1 MRENHALGTE
11 KIGSLLRR
19 FAIPSIIAMLVSSL
33 YNIVDQ
39 FFIGRSVGMLGNAAT
54 NVAFPLSITCT
65 ALSLLCGIG
74 GAANFNLNM
83 GAGKKEE
90 AEKYAGTAITLM
102 VVLGV
107 VLCVAVRIFLEP
119 LMRVFGATSDILDYS
134 LTYTGIT
141 SLGFPFLI
149 LATGGS
155 SLIRADGSP
164 RFSMFCTL
172 VGAVINTILDP
183 LFIFGFD
190 MGMAGAAWATVI
202 GQVVSGF
209 MVIGYLTRFKTVK
222 LTWKSLGLRPGY
234 CFQVVALGMSPFCNQ
249 LAMMVVQIVLNNS
262 LTYYGGLSDYGSEIP
277 LACAGIISKVG
288 MIYFAVVIGI
298 AQGLQP
304 IVSFN
309 YGAKKYQRVKET
321 VKKAS
326 LASLM
331 ISLAAFVV
339 FQLFPRQ
346 IISIFGSG
354 SEEYFLFAERYFH
367 IYMFF
372 TFLNWLQ
379 CIASNFFTSIG
390 KAVRGVFLS
399 LTRQIIFLLPLI
411 LLLPLVM
418 GIDGIMY
425 AAPAA
430 DLIAAV
436 LAALFMKKEFALM
449 DRAGESAERTTVKR
463 GDV

>member
-1 MRENHALGTE
+1 MSEKPLLGTE
-11 KIGSLLRR
+11 NIGSLLRR

-39 FFIGRSVGMLGNAAT
+39 FFIGQSVGMLGNAAT

-65 ALSLLCGIG
+65 AISLLCGIG

-83 GAGKKEE
+83 GAGEKEE
-90 AEKYAGTAITLM
+90 AEKYAGTAISLM

-107 VLCVAVRIFLEP
+107 VLCVAVRFFLEP

-155 SLIRADGSP
+155 NLVRADGSP
-164 RFSMFCTL
+164 RFSMCCTL
-172 VGAVINTILDP
+172 VGAAINTILDP
-183 LFIFGFD
+183 VFIFGFD

-202 GQVVSGF
+202 GQVVSGL

-234 CFQVVALGMSPFCNQ
+234 CLQVLALGMSPFCNQ

-262 LTYYGGLSDYGSEIP
+262 LTHYGALSDYGSEIP

-309 YGAKKYQRVKET
+309 YGAEKYDRVKDT

-326 LASLM
+326 AACLV
-331 ISLAAFVV
+331 ISLTAFVI

-346 IISIFGSG
+346 LIGIFGSG

-390 KAVRGVFLS
+390 KAIRGVFLS
-399 LTRQIIFLLPLI
+399 LTRQIIFFLPLI
-411 LLLPLVM
+411 LLLPMVM

-436 LAALFMKKEFALM
+436 LAAVFIKKEFYQM
-449 DRAGESAERTTVKR
+449 DQAVAAGKSAVTEE
-463 GDV
+463 

>member
-11 KIGSLLRR
+11 NIGSLLRR

-83 GAGKKEE
+83 GAGKKEV

-102 VVLGV
+102 AVLGV
-107 VLCVAVRIFLEP
+107 VLCVTVRFFLDP

-172 VGAVINTILDP
+172 AGAVINTILDP

-209 MVIGYLTRFKTVK
+209 MVIGYLTRFKTG
-222 LTWKSLGLRPGY
+222 KSLGLRPGY
-234 CFQVVALGMSPFCNQ
+234 CLQVVALGMSPFCNQ

-309 YGAKKYQRVKET
+309 YGAKKYDRVKET
-321 VKKAS
+321 VKMAS
-326 LASLM
+326 LI

-390 KAVRGVFLS
+390 KAIRGVFLS

-430 DLIAAV
+430 DLIAAI
-436 LAALFMKKEFALM
+436 LAAVFLKKEFGLM
-449 DRAGESAERTTVKR
+449 DRESGKEVFAGK
-463 GDV
+463 

>member
-11 KIGSLLRR
+11 NIGSLLRR

-102 VVLGV
+102 AVLGV
-107 VLCVAVRIFLEP
+107 VLCVTVRFFLDP

-172 VGAVINTILDP
+172 AGAVINTILDP

-234 CFQVVALGMSPFCNQ
+234 CLQVVALGMSPFCNQ

-309 YGAKKYQRVKET
+309 YGAKKYDRVKKGIIQGMTMSAIYT
-321 VKKAS
+321 VVVSVILYTFGGSILKIFSSDQDVIRFGQEA
-326 LASLM
+326 
-331 ISLAAFVV
+331 ISIIAPFYLTMTVH
-339 FQLFPRQ
+339 Q
-346 IISIFGSG
+346 IIMGTLRGARKTVVTMLIGIG
-354 SEEYFLFAERYFH
+354 NMCILRMLYINFLVP
-367 IYMFF
+367 FF
-372 TFLNWLQ
+372 P
-379 CIASNFFTSIG
+379 SYH
-390 KAVRGVFLS
+390 AV
-399 LTRQIIFLLPLI
+399 
-411 LLLPLVM
+411 
-418 GIDGIMY
+418 
-425 AAPAA
+425 
-430 DLIAAV
+430 V
-436 LAALFMKKEFALM
+436 LCYPITWITTMLM
-449 DRAGESAERTTVKR
+449 DSLYCWKAKWLPKTE
-463 GDV
+463 

>member
-430 DLIAAV
+430 DLLAAV

>member
-1 MRENHALGTE
+1 MSKNHLLGTE
-11 KIGSLLRR
+11 NIGSLLRR

-65 ALSLLCGIG
+65 ALSLLCGVG

-83 GAGKKEE
+83 GAGRKEQ
-90 AEKYAGTAITLM
+90 AEKFAGTAITLM
-102 VVLGV
+102 AVLGIA
-107 VLCVAVRIFLEP
+107 LCVVVRIFLEP
-119 LMRVFGATSDILDYS
+119 LMRMFGATSDILDYS

-155 SLIRADGSP
+155 NLIRADGSP
-164 RFSMFCTL
+164 RFSMCCTL

-183 LFIFGFD
+183 VFIFGFD
-190 MGMAGAAWATVI
+190 MGIAGAAWATVI
-202 GQVVSGF
+202 GQVVSGL

-222 LTWKSLGLRPGY
+222 LTWKSLGLRPRY
-234 CFQVVALGMSPFCNQ
+234 CFQVLALGMSPFCNQ

-262 LTYYGGLSDYGSEIP
+262 LTYYGSLSDYGSEIP

-309 YGAKKYQRVKET
+309 YGAGKYDRVKET
-321 VKKAS
+321 VIKAS
-326 LASLM
+326 AASLI

-379 CIASNFFTSIG
+379 CITSNFFTSIG
-390 KAVRGVFLS
+390 KAIRGVFLS

-425 AAPAA
+425 AAPTA

-436 LAALFMKKEFALM
+436 LASAFLKKEFALM
-449 DRAGESAERTTVKR
+449 DQESQKTHEAATE
-463 GDV
+463 G